1 MRYRYLVL
9 FIFMGAAISSCRQ
22 TPSEKQLDSFFTRQ
36 DSLFV
41 KAYQQRD
48 VVRYDQ
54 LMTEFLVKYQGLTP
68 GDQKRYTNDLS
79 NAWYNFCCTYSLLN
93 DKKKALDC
101 LKKSIAAGYF
111 DFAHLQS
118 DKDLDN
124 IRNEADFIS
133 MVSPLRKVGDFLYI
147 LKKGANYHSD
157 DKRVLPEFTYQKSD
171 DPNLKALRMAFNLD
185 SVAGSGEEISRI
197 KNLLHWVHNLIP
209 HDGNHDN
216 PVVKN
221 ATSMIAECKKGNRG
235 LNCRGLA
242 TVLNECYLSMGFKSR
257 FVTCLPKDSLKLDND
272 CHVINVVFSE
282 SKKKWLWMDPTND
295 AYVTD
300 EKGELLGIREVRE
313 RLIDNSP
320 LVLNPD
326 ANWNHKE
333 SVVISNYLYRY
344 MAKNLYILKC
354 PVNSQYNLETVEQ
367 GKKVSYI
374 ELLPLDYF
382 NQMPDKYEGENSV
395 VYKTNNSEKF
405 WQIP

>member
-79 NAWYNFCCTYSLLN
+79 NAWYIFCCTYSLLN
-93 DKKKALDC
+93 NKSKALDC

-111 DFAHLQS
+111 DYAHLQS

-354 PVNSQYNLETVEQ
+354 SVNSQYNLETVEQ